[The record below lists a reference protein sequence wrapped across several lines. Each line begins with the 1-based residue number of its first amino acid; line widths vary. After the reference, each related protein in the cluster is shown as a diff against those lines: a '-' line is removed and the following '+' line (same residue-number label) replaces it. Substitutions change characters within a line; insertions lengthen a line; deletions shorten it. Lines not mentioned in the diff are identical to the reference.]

1 MKALKEKNVHF
12 FRNGKSCENVC
23 IFKRALRYPLQE
35 YALRV
40 VCVRTPSTLANSFPL
55 HHSHT
60 TASDTHQCERVS
72 YYCLQF
78 SNWAY
83 RITSNY
89 RLDLM
94 QRRQAKQLH
103 SLSHGDTSSFTQ

>member
-40 VCVRTPSTLANSFPL
+40 VCVCTCGSSTNTDKLLS
-55 HHSHT
+55 
-60 TASDTHQCERVS
+60 TAP
-72 YYCLQF
+72 
-78 SNWAY
+78 
-83 RITSNY
+83 
-89 RLDLM
+89 
-94 QRRQAKQLH
+94 
-103 SLSHGDTSSFTQ
+103 LSHYCNENSPV